1 MEKEPIFIVG
11 VPRSG
16 TTLLAALLAAH
27 SKLSCGPETHF
38 FRKLPIS
45 NLESLIDAV
54 TWPEQAIEFICSIT
68 HNSFSE
74 SKKTHL
80 IDKFQIDKKQVE
92 EYLKGKPPSIANVLA
107 SVTESHMLAMKKS
120 RWVEKTPDHIEYVHL
135 IRKYFPRS
143 PIIRIIRDPRDNALS
158 LVKMPWGPATI
169 PEALFYWKRLDDLSK
184 DFFQEDPL
192 SYTILYEDLLLSLK
206 EQLEKLCNFIGE
218 EFEEGMLDT
227 SHTGKQLNSRNVPW
241 KEMASKPVDPSKLS
255 VWKRELTDSEN
266 RLAEAILGDRL
277 KVYGYPVAEDYDKL
291 GVVFPRS
298 SQIGKHKDVF
308 QFLATQGI
316 RFWKVHNQEYPTV
329 RIYVGDPANSDWRG
343 GTVPAKF
350 KTTLSL
356 FTELLQSVI
365 KKDQVYWI
373 PDNCEEQWTGFQS
386 HLLKMLLTPHKII
399 ISR

>member
-16 TTLLAALLAAH
+16 TTLLAALFAAH

-45 NLESLIDAV
+45 NLEPLIDAA
-54 TWPEQAIEFICSIT
+54 TWPEQAVEFICSIT
-68 HNSFSE
+68 HNSFAE
-74 SKKTHL
+74 SKKTRL

-92 EYLKGKPPSIANVLA
+92 EYLKSKPPSIANVLA
-107 SVTESHMLAMKKS
+107 SVTESNMLARKKN

-169 PEALFYWKRLDDLSK
+169 PEALFYWKRLDDSSK
-184 DFFQEDPL
+184 VFFQEDPL

-206 EQLEKLCNFIGE
+206 EQLGKLCNFIGE

-227 SHTGKQLNSRNVPW
+227 SQTGKQLNSRNVPW
-241 KEMASKPVDPSKLS
+241 KEMASKPVDTSKVS
-255 VWKRELTDSEN
+255 VWKREMTDSEN

-277 KVYGYPVAEDYDKL
+277 KEYGYEMSGDFERL
-291 GVVFPRS
+291 GLVFP
-298 SQIGKHKDVF
+298 QANITGKHKDEF
-308 QFLATQGI
+308 QVLATQGI
-316 RFWKVHNQEYPTV
+316 RFWKTHSNEKPRV
-329 RIYVGDPANSDWRG
+329 RVYVGDPANSDWSGR
-343 GTVPAKF
+343 TK
-350 KTTLSL
+350 LSL
-356 FTELLQSVI
+356 FTDVLKLRI
-365 KKDQVYWI
+365 KKDEVYWI
-373 PDNCEEQWTGFQS
+373 SDDSECQWTGV
-386 HLLKMLLTPHKII
+386 HAYLLKRLLNPHKIT
-399 ISR
+399 